1 MITNGEKLESKVGD
15 WLLKSFNQLDYDYYF
30 FTFAS
35 SFKGRITKKIALLSI
50 SEFNKPFRVQLAP
63 TTHGHRVGV
72 PLRERNP
79 HLQTFPDRKEEVSEG
94 GPCCNHVGFICLLSH
109 CSPSRLRLSQLER
122 CGFYTFICSRSFFS
136 SAQLH
141 GLLVLKG
148 IDRSHLAFLLNYL
161 HNKVVGTDCSCI
173 FQFF

>member
-1 MITNGEKLESKVGD
+1 MATISLHLQAPSRVEL
-15 WLLKSFNQLDYDYYF
+15 
-30 FTFAS
+30 
-35 SFKGRITKKIALLSI
+35 RKKIAWLSI

-94 GPCCNHVGFICLLSH
+94 GACCNHVGCICLLSH

-122 CGFYTFICSRSFFS
+122 CGFLYFYLFTIIFS
-136 SAQLH
+136 AAQRH
-141 GLLVLKG
+141 GLLVLKA
-148 IDRSHLAFLLNYL
+148 IDRSHFWPNTT
-161 HNKVVGTDCSCI
+161 VE
-173 FQFF
+173 FE

>member
-1 MITNGEKLESKVGD
+1 MAVEK
-15 WLLKSFNQLDYDYYF
+15 FQPIRLDYDYYF

-35 SFKGRITKKIALLSI
+35 SFKGRITKKIAWLSI

-122 CGFYTFICSRSFFS
+122 CGFLYFFLFPVIFFS
-136 SAQLH
+136 AAQRH
-141 GLLVLKG
+141 VLLVLKG
-148 IDRSHLAFLLNYL
+148 IDRSNLAFLP
-161 HNKVVGTDCSCI
+161 S
-173 FQFF
+173 